1 MKYGIICA
9 MEEEIKALRAQLT
22 NANEENIANM
32 IFYSGQINDHEVV
45 LVRAGIGKVQ
55 AGVTT
60 AFLIENFKV
69 DAVINSGSA
78 GGIGAGLAVGDLV
91 LSTGAAYHD
100 ASATVFGYKP
110 GQLPQQPQIF
120 EADQKLLQAVSE
132 AASQTGLQ
140 VKPGLIVTGD
150 QFVSSQTQIAAIKK
164 IYPQALCCEMEGAAV
179 AQVAYQ
185 FNKPF
190 LIVRAMSDVGDE
202 DAGQS
207 FDEFIIQAGQR
218 SAKMLLELFDELKK
232 AA

>member
-9 MEEEIKALRAQLT
+9 MEEEIKELRARLT

-78 GGIGAGLAVGDLV
+78 GGIGTGLAVGDLV

-120 EADQKLLQAVSE
+120 EADQELLQAVSE
-132 AASQTGLQ
+132 AASQAGLQ

-150 QFVSSQTQIAAIKK
+150 QFVSSQAQIAAIKE

-185 FNKPF
+185 FDKPF

-207 FDEFIIQAGQR
+207 FDEFIIDAGKK
-218 SAKMLLELFDELKK
+218 SAQMILNLL
-232 AA
+232 A

>member
-78 GGIGAGLAVGDLV
+78 GGIGTGLAVGDLV

-120 EADQKLLQAVSE
+120 EADQELLQAVSE
-132 AASQTGLQ
+132 AASQAGLQ

-150 QFVSSQTQIAAIKK
+150 QFVSSQAQIAAIKE

-185 FNKPF
+185 FDKPF

-202 DAGQS
+202 DADQS
-207 FDEFIIQAGQR
+207 FDEFIIDAGKK
-218 SAKMLLELFDELKK
+218 SAQMILNLL
-232 AA
+232 A

>member
-78 GGIGAGLAVGDLV
+78 GGIGTGLAVGDLV

-120 EADQKLLQAVSE
+120 EADQELLQAVSE
-132 AASQTGLQ
+132 AASQAGLQ

-150 QFVSSQTQIAAIKK
+150 QFVSSQAQSAAIKE

-185 FNKPF
+185 FDKPF

-207 FDEFIIQAGQR
+207 FDEFIIDAGKK
-218 SAKMLLELFDELKK
+218 SAQMILNLL
-232 AA
+232 A

>member
-9 MEEEIKALRAQLT
+9 MEEEIKELRAQLT

-69 DAVINSGSA
+69 DAVVNSGSA
-78 GGIGAGLAVGDLV
+78 GGIGTGLAVGDLV

-120 EADQKLLQAVSE
+120 EADQELLQAVSE
-132 AASQTGLQ
+132 AASQAGLQ

-150 QFVSSQTQIAAIKK
+150 QFVSSQAQIAAIKE

-185 FNKPF
+185 FDKPF

-207 FDEFIIQAGQR
+207 FDEFIIDAGKK
-218 SAKMLLELFDELKK
+218 SAQMILNLL
-232 AA
+232 A

>member
-32 IFYSGQINDHEVV
+32 IFYSGQINDHEVI

-78 GGIGAGLAVGDLV
+78 GGIGTGLAVGDLV

-120 EADQKLLQAVSE
+120 EADQELLQAVSE
-132 AASQTGLQ
+132 AASQAGLQ

-150 QFVSSQTQIAAIKK
+150 QFVSSQAQIAAIKE

-207 FDEFIIQAGQR
+207 FDEFIIDAGKK
-218 SAKMLLELFDELKK
+218 SAQMILNLL
-232 AA
+232 A

>member
-78 GGIGAGLAVGDLV
+78 GGIGTGLAVGDLV

-120 EADQKLLQAVSE
+120 EADQELLQAVSE
-132 AASQTGLQ
+132 AASQADLQ

-150 QFVSSQTQIAAIKK
+150 QFVSSQAQIAAIKE

-185 FNKPF
+185 FDKPF

-207 FDEFIIQAGQR
+207 FDEFIIDAGKK
-218 SAKMLLELFDELKK
+218 SARMILNLL
-232 AA
+232 A

>member
-9 MEEEIKALRAQLT
+9 MEEEIKGLRAQLT

-32 IFYSGQINDHEVV
+32 IFYSGQINDYEVV

-78 GGIGAGLAVGDLV
+78 GGIGTGLAVGDLV

-120 EADQKLLQAVSE
+120 EADQELLQAVSE
-132 AASQTGLQ
+132 AASQAGLQ

-150 QFVSSQTQIAAIKK
+150 QFVSSQAQIAAIKE

-185 FNKPF
+185 FDKPF

-207 FDEFIIQAGQR
+207 FDEFIIDAGKK
-218 SAKMLLELFDELKK
+218 SAQMILNLL
-232 AA
+232 A

>member
-78 GGIGAGLAVGDLV
+78 GGIGTGLAVGDLV

-120 EADQKLLQAVSE
+120 EADQELLQAVSE
-132 AASQTGLQ
+132 AASQAGLQ

-150 QFVSSQTQIAAIKK
+150 QFVSSQAKIAAIKE

-185 FNKPF
+185 FDKPF

-207 FDEFIIQAGQR
+207 FDEFIIDAGKK
-218 SAKMLLELFDELKK
+218 SAPMILNLL
-232 AA
+232 A

>member
-22 NANEENIANM
+22 NADEENIANM

-78 GGIGAGLAVGDLV
+78 GGIGAGLAVGELV

-150 QFVSSQTQIAAIKK
+150 QFVSSQAQIAAIKE

-185 FNKPF
+185 FDKPF

-207 FDEFIIQAGQR
+207 FDEFIIDAGKK
-218 SAKMLLELFDELKK
+218 SAQMILNLL
-232 AA
+232 A

>member
-78 GGIGAGLAVGDLV
+78 GGIGTGLAVGDLV

-120 EADQKLLQAVSE
+120 EADQELLQAVSE
-132 AASQTGLQ
+132 AASQAGLQ

-150 QFVSSQTQIAAIKK
+150 QFVSSQAKIAAIKE

-185 FNKPF
+185 FDKPF

-207 FDEFIIQAGQR
+207 FDEFIIDAGKK
-218 SAKMLLELFDELKK
+218 SAQMILNLL
-232 AA
+232 A

>member
-9 MEEEIKALRAQLT
+9 MEEEIKELRAQLT

-78 GGIGAGLAVGDLV
+78 GGIGTGLAVGDLV

-120 EADQKLLQAVSE
+120 EADQELLQAVSE
-132 AASQTGLQ
+132 AASQAGLQ

-150 QFVSSQTQIAAIKK
+150 QFISSQAQIAAIKE

-185 FNKPF
+185 FDKPF

-207 FDEFIIQAGQR
+207 FDEFIIDAGKK
-218 SAKMLLELFDELKK
+218 SAQMILNLL
-232 AA
+232 A

>member
-22 NANEENIANM
+22 NADEENIANM
-32 IFYSGQINDHEVV
+32 IFYSGEINDHEVV

-132 AASQTGLQ
+132 AASQAGLQ

-150 QFVSSQTQIAAIKK
+150 QFVSSQAQIAAIKE

-207 FDEFIIQAGQR
+207 FDEFIIDAGKK
-218 SAKMLLELFDELKK
+218 SAQMILNLL
-232 AA
+232 A

>member
-132 AASQTGLQ
+132 AASQAGLQ

-150 QFVSSQTQIAAIKK
+150 QFVSSQAQIAAIKK

-185 FNKPF
+185 FDKPF

-207 FDEFIIQAGQR
+207 FDEFIIDAGKK
-218 SAKMLLELFDELKK
+218 SAQMILNLL
-232 AA
+232 A

>member
-9 MEEEIKALRAQLT
+9 MEEEIKELRAQLM

-78 GGIGAGLAVGDLV
+78 GGIGTGLAVGDLV

-120 EADQKLLQAVSE
+120 EADQELLQAVSE
-132 AASQTGLQ
+132 AASQAGLQ

-150 QFVSSQTQIAAIKK
+150 QFVSSQAQIAAIKE
-164 IYPQALCCEMEGAAV
+164 IYPQALCCEMERAAV

-185 FNKPF
+185 FDKPF

-207 FDEFIIQAGQR
+207 FDEFIIDAGKK
-218 SAKMLLELFDELKK
+218 SAQMILNLL
-232 AA
+232 A

>member
-9 MEEEIKALRAQLT
+9 MEEEIKALRAQLM

-150 QFVSSQTQIAAIKK
+150 QFVSSQAQIAAIKK

-207 FDEFIIQAGQR
+207 FDEFIIDAGKK
-218 SAKMLLELFDELKK
+218 SAQMILNLL
-232 AA
+232 A

>member
-9 MEEEIKALRAQLT
+9 MEEEIKELRAQLT

-78 GGIGAGLAVGDLV
+78 GGIGTGLAVGDLV

-120 EADQKLLQAVSE
+120 EADQELLQAVGE
-132 AASQTGLQ
+132 AASQAGLQ

-150 QFVSSQTQIAAIKK
+150 QFVSSQAQIAAIKE

-185 FNKPF
+185 FDKPF

-207 FDEFIIQAGQR
+207 FDEFIIDAGKK
-218 SAKMLLELFDELKK
+218 SAQMILNLL
-232 AA
+232 A

>member
-78 GGIGAGLAVGDLV
+78 GGIGTGLAVGDLV

-120 EADQKLLQAVSE
+120 EADQELLQAVSE
-132 AASQTGLQ
+132 AASQAGLQ

-150 QFVSSQTQIAAIKK
+150 QFVSSQAQIAAIKE

-185 FNKPF
+185 FDKPF
-190 LIVRAMSDVGDE
+190 LIVRAMSDIGDE

-207 FDEFIIQAGQR
+207 FDEFIIDAGKK
-218 SAKMLLELFDELKK
+218 SAQMILNLL
-232 AA
+232 A

>member
-9 MEEEIKALRAQLT
+9 MEEEIKELRAQLT

-69 DAVINSGSA
+69 DTVINSGSA
-78 GGIGAGLAVGDLV
+78 GGIGTGLAVGDLV

-120 EADQKLLQAVSE
+120 EADQELLQAVSE
-132 AASQTGLQ
+132 AASQAGLQ

-150 QFVSSQTQIAAIKK
+150 QFVSSQAKIAAIKE

-185 FNKPF
+185 FDKPF

-207 FDEFIIQAGQR
+207 FDEFIIDAGKK
-218 SAKMLLELFDELKK
+218 SAQMILNLL
-232 AA
+232 A